1 MSTQASTQ
9 EVVPH
14 HVDSETQMLMRQF
27 LNPILES
34 APSWQD
40 VRAQFGEKGYQVQV
54 VSGRLVVT
62 NEEGRALCTG
72 SDLGVSL
79 DQISTRIGR
88 PQ

>member
-1 MSTQASTQ
+1 
-9 EVVPH
+9 
-14 HVDSETQMLMRQF
+14 MLMRQF

-40 VRAQFGEKGYQVQV
+40 MRAQFGEKGYQVNV
-54 VSGRLVVT
+54 VSGRLVVA

-79 DQISTRIGR
+79 AQVSTRIGL